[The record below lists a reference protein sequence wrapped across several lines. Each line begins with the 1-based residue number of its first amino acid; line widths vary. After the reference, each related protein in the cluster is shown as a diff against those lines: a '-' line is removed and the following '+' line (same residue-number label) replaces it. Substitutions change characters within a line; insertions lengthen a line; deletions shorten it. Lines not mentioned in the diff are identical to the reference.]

1 MFKLDMQALRE
12 AAHVPPPAAQ
22 PLAEL
27 ATIATLAISQPT
39 DVVTFDLMAARLM
52 AAAMRRCDQFN
63 DSDKA
68 RQDWQRDI
76 ADTPPELRADLYQH
90 LRAQLPPAPPRPAP
104 AAAPRP
110 PAPMSWS
117 DLAQPWRAADA
128 AYLAH
133 WGQCPACKAAATG
146 HADRCA
152 TGQHLHHTYLTALA
166 ST

>member
-1 MFKLDMQALRE
+1 MQALRE

-68 RQDWQRDI
+68 RQDMRDQVLE
-76 ADTPPELRADLYQH
+76 TPQNLRQDLLDHFIGKQADLH
-90 LRAQLPPAPPRPAP
+90 
-104 AAAPRP
+104 
-110 PAPMSWS
+110 
-117 DLAQPWRAADA
+117 
-128 AYLAH
+128 
-133 WGQCPACKAAATG
+133 
-146 HADRCA
+146 
-152 TGQHLHHTYLTALA
+152 
-166 ST
+166 